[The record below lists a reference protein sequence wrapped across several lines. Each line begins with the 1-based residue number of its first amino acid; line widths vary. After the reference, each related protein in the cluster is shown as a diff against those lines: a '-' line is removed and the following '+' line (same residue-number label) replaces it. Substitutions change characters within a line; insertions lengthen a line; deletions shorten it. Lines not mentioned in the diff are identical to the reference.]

1 MISVFEKLNFMA
13 VKKPLIQK
21 YLVGK
26 FLNILS
32 RNKTKLFISRTTCVS
47 DPPFKKKKSGMYD

>member
-1 MISVFEKLNFMA
+1 MILVFEKLNFMA

-26 FLNILS
+26 FQNIFS
-32 RNKTKLFISRTTCVS
+32 RNKQNFSLVKQPV
-47 DPPFKKKKSGMYD
+47 